1 MIIHDE
7 WLFISTMKAATNSLY
22 AALPGVRYGR
32 GFHPRPPKQTRI
44 RPLQWTV
51 VRNPYDRAVS
61 IWASTCLRDGDR
73 YRAKARIKSVGG
85 DPESFDDFVAACLGA
100 GHAWA
105 GGHAWLFRNQADWL
119 DGLVIDCYARFEELY
134 ADVAGVIGEVV
145 SFPRENQ
152 SKHAPWGYYYANST
166 THEIVG
172 RWASSDWSLPVAE
185 FWEEP

>member
-1 MIIHDE
+1 
-7 WLFISTMKAATNSLY
+7 MKAATNSLY

-32 GFHPRPPKQTRI
+32 GFHPRPAKGERI

-85 DPESFDDFVAACLGA
+85 DPESFDDFVAACLANGYV
-100 GHAWA
+100 WA
-105 GGHAWLFRNQADWL
+105 GGHSWLFRNQADWL
-119 DGLVIDCYARFEELY
+119 DGRVIDCYARFDELY
-134 ADVAGVIGEVV
+134 ADVAGIIGEVV

-152 SKHAPWGYYYANST
+152 SKHAPWYSYYARAQT
-166 THEIVG
+166 RALVL

-185 FWEEP
+185 YWEEP